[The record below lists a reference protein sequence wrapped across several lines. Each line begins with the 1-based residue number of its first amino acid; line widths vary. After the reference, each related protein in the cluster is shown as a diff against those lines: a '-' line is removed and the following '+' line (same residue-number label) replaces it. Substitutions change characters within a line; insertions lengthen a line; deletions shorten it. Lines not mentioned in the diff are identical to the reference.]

1 MLNLIFVL
9 ACATGPQAEGDLAG
23 AQTAPEGPD
32 AEPMAALPSKPVNP
46 APVDLPPEP
55 EAGDVP
61 AGADKVQALL
71 MARHG
76 DDLPDK
82 AAIDFH
88 GEGAQI
94 LEYLAVT
101 PGSMVVQERA
111 LVLRGLYEDAGF
123 CVDQAVHAA
132 HPKLQAAALTCLAG
146 AELTQ
151 VEREALAP
159 VLESEDPRIQAASE
173 LLATPAE

>member
-9 ACATGPQAEGDLAG
+9 ACANGPQAEGDLAG
-23 AQTAPEGPD
+23 AQPAPVGPA
-32 AEPMAALPSKPVNP
+32 AEPIAALPSKPVDP

-55 EAGDVP
+55 AAGEVP

-71 MARHG
+71 NARHSG
-76 DDLPDK
+76 DLPDK
-82 AAIDFH
+82 ASIDFH

-111 LVLRGLYEDAGF
+111 LMLRGLYEGSSF

-132 HPKLQAAALTCLAG
+132 HPKLQAAALGCLAG

-159 VLESEDPRIQAASE
+159 VLESEDPRIQAA
-173 LLATPAE
+173 AEGLTTAE